1 LLVLLVLRSSLRR
14 RRQGTAIFVLE
25 AGWYRGLALWE
36 ERADPPESLKNI
48 PMFWGG
54 LLAGTTS
61 AGITRQLDVMKVL
74 HQVGRNLP
82 TGFSDYF
89 MGIDMGCVA
98 QGACFAVTLLLNA
111 MLQKLVSWE
120 KRSKKRPPLTAFVA
134 LCFSMIAAGFGEVL
148 TSPCGVIKNF
158 QIANGCGMRSACVG
172 LWGM

>member
-1 LLVLLVLRSSLRR
+1 
-14 RRQGTAIFVLE
+14 
-25 AGWYRGLALWE
+25 
-36 ERADPPESLKNI
+36 
-48 PMFWGG
+48 
-54 LLAGTTS
+54 
-61 AGITRQLDVMKVL
+61 MKVL
-74 HQVGRNLP
+74 RQVGRNLP
-82 TGFSDYF
+82 TSFSDYF

-111 MLQKLVSWE
+111 MLQKKLVSWE

-148 TSPCGVIKNF
+148 TSPCDVIKNY